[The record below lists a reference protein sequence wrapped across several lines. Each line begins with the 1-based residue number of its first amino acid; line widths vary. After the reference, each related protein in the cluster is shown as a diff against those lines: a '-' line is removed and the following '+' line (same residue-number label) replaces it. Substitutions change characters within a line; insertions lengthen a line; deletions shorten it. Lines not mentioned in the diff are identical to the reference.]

1 VLRNSVIGARLVN
14 YPYVY
19 SAGTLKRFLEMLPRT
34 AAPSKVTQEYLQTA
48 GFKSKNDRAI
58 ISVLKFIKLLDD
70 GGAPTE
76 DYKLL
81 RDKSRF
87 GAIIALHIRGTYNEL
102 FALYPDA
109 NSESNDRLRDFFA
122 PKTNASPEVLGKVIA
137 TFKTLCDSGDFGA
150 APTVPPAGQPAEQ
163 VRVVSQ
169 TMQGSDSGVTVN
181 LNIQLQLPPTEN
193 AEIYDK
199 IFESLKKHL
208 IDRKPSADA

>member
-1 VLRNSVIGARLVN
+1 
-14 YPYVY
+14 
-19 SAGTLKRFLEMLPRT
+19 M
-34 AAPSKVTQEYLQTA
+34 TQEYLQTA

-58 ISVLKFIKLLDD
+58 ISVLKFVKLLDD

-87 GAIIALHIRGTYNEL
+87 GAIIASHIRESYSEL

-109 NSESNDRLRDFFA
+109 SSESNDKLRDFFA
-122 PKTNASPEVLGKVIA
+122 PKTNASPDVLDKIIA

-150 APTVPPAGQPAEQ
+150 PPISPPTAQPGQPAAQ

-169 TMQGSDSGVTVN
+169 TMQASESGVTVH

-199 IFESLKKHL
+199 IFESLRKHL
-208 IDRKPSADA
+208 IERKPPAGA